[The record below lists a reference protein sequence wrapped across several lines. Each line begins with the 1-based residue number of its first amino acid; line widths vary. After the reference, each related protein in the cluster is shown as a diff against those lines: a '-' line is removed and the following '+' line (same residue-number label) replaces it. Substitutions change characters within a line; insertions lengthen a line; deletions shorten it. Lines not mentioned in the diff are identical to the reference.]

1 VNDFATADRRPRVL
15 YVTHRVPFPPDKGDR
30 IRNYHVL
37 RQIAA
42 GADVYL
48 AAVADEPVS
57 GATRAELAR
66 YCRAVELVPAAGPVR
81 WVRAAGSLLAGRS
94 LSEGAFANPALVR
107 VLARWAAEVRFEAA
121 VVSASSLAPLLR
133 RFGLARVPGFVDV
146 VDVDSQKWFDY
157 ATAAS
162 GPRRWLYQLEGSR
175 VRDLERSLP
184 DWAAACTLVSRPEA
198 DLFDAIAGAGS
209 ATVATNGVDLDYF
222 QPLAVGEEP
231 ACAFVGA
238 LDYRPNVDAA
248 AWFATDVWPL
258 VRAERPEAEFRL
270 IGRKPAPAVERLAAI
285 PGVRVIGQVPDVRP
299 YVASAAV
306 VVAPMRLG
314 RGLQNKVLE
323 ALAMRKA
330 VVASPP
336 AIAALAV
343 EPGVHLER
351 AETPDEWA
359 STVRRLLVDPTARK
373 FLGDSG
379 FDYVRQHHDWGM
391 CLRPLTELLRAA
403 AEPATAGHS

>member
-1 VNDFATADRRPRVL
+1 M
-15 YVTHRVPFPPDKGDR
+15 
-30 IRNYHVL
+30 
-37 RQIAA
+37 
-42 GADVYL
+42 
-48 AAVADEPVS
+48 
-57 GATRAELAR
+57 
-66 YCRAVELVPAAGPVR
+66 
-81 WVRAAGSLLAGRS
+81 
-94 LSEGAFANPALVR
+94 
-107 VLARWAAEVRFEAA
+107 
-121 VVSASSLAPLLR
+121 
-133 RFGLARVPGFVDV
+133 
-146 VDVDSQKWFDY
+146 
-157 ATAAS
+157 
-162 GPRRWLYQLEGSR
+162 
-175 VRDLERSLP
+175 
-184 DWAAACTLVSRPEA
+184 LVSRPEA

-222 QPLAVGEEP
+222 QPLAVAEEP

-248 AWFATDVWPL
+248 AWFATYVWPL

-285 PGVRVIGQVPDVRP
+285 PGVRVVGPVPDVRP
-299 YVASAAV
+299 YVAAAAV

-359 STVRRLLVDPTARK
+359 STVRRLLADPTARK
-373 FLGDSG
+373 FLGDRG
-379 FDYVRQHHDWGM
+379 LDYVRQHHDWGT
-391 CLRPLTELLRAA
+391 CLRPLTDLLRAA
-403 AEPATAGHS
+403 AEPVAVGQL